1 MAGLAPGPE
10 LIPQWLHKHSLKWS
24 KEQITLYRE
33 IYGNGI
39 ISTSIKIYFG
49 SLLAL
54 CRLFILTPL
63 QKGKR
68 SIAQGAYINFRG
80 GAVFAV
86 VFVASSQAAAV
97 CGETD
102 QLKCRT
108 PIVNNYFSMTVL
120 KLGLSFSC
128 ISLSPESLIKKHTHI
143 LTHCGTF
150 KIYRPCSQVVMWLS
164 IKWSGDVA
172 MRWWGNVTHT
182 EELVIFPFLCFLFFM
197 EEKLTIRGFI
207 QPNQQTNVF
216 IPLGVSSIIFKQL
229 WLFKV
234 LLFLTSE
241 L

>member
-86 VFVASSQAAAV
+86 VFVASSQAAAAR
-97 CGETD
+97 GETD

-108 PIVNNYFSMTVL
+108 PIVNNYFSMTLL
-120 KLGLSFSC
+120 KRGLSFTC
-128 ISLSPESLIKKHTHI
+128 ISPESLNKKTQTSSPIVEHLKYIDPVLKWWCDLALNGQVTWPWGDEEMSRI
-143 LTHCGTF
+143 RKSLS
-150 KIYRPCSQVVMWLS
+150 CSRFCVFCFSWKRSLLLEGLFNQINKPTYFSPW
-164 IKWSGDVA
+164 
-172 MRWWGNVTHT
+172 
-182 EELVIFPFLCFLFFM
+182 EFLL
-197 EEKLTIRGFI
+197 
-207 QPNQQTNVF
+207 
-216 IPLGVSSIIFKQL
+216 
-229 WLFKV
+229 
-234 LLFLTSE
+234 
-241 L
+241 